1 MDRLRKHDADATSHR
16 GTSVADAP
24 AVVARLGSQRPGTAV
39 GLGAGQR
46 AHQLRFQRWLRLGA
60 RTAPTYLLLTLFLL
74 VAVVPFIIVAIAAF
88 KTKAEIV
95 QGVFTLPAMWR
106 WSNFAQ
112 AWTQARFAQYFKSSV
127 VVVSGVVVVSTLFSI
142 LSGYAFGR
150 MRFPLSQLLFFIF
163 LLGIM
168 VPQEAFIIPLY
179 HNLRRMGLLDT
190 YWALILP
197 QVGMSVCFGTFWMRG
212 FFAEV
217 PRDLVD
223 AATVDGCNNW
233 NTLWRVLLP
242 IARPAILTM
251 VVLFFVWT
259 WNDFLLAL
267 VLVSSEEVRT
277 LPLGLAFFQGRY
289 SADVPLISAGATI
302 VALPTILIY
311 VLFQRQFI
319 RGIMAGAVEG

>member
-1 MDRLRKHDADATSHR
+1 
-16 GTSVADAP
+16 
-24 AVVARLGSQRPGTAV
+24 
-39 GLGAGQR
+39 
-46 AHQLRFQRWLRLGA
+46 
-60 RTAPTYLLLTLFLL
+60 LLFVFLL
-74 VAVVPFIIVAIAAF
+74 VAVIPFIIVVIAAF
-88 KTKAEIV
+88 KTRTEVV
-95 QGVFTLPAMWR
+95 QGVFSLPEVWR
-106 WSNFAQ
+106 WSNFAD
-112 AWTQARFAQYFKSSV
+112 AWTQARFALYFRSSIIV
-127 VVVSGVVVVSTLFSI
+127 VVGVVAGSTLLSI

-150 MRFPLSQLLFFIF
+150 MRFPLSGILFFVF

-179 HNLRRMGLLDT
+179 HNMRKLGLLDT

-197 QVGMSVCFGTFWMRG
+197 QIGMSVCFGTFWMRG

-223 AATVDGCNNW
+223 AATVDGCTGW
-233 NTLWRVLLP
+233 DTLWRVLFP

-267 VLVSSEEVRT
+267 VLVSSDEIRT

-289 SADVPLISAGATI
+289 AANVPLISAGATM

-311 VLFQRQFI
+311 FIFQRQFI
-319 RGIMAGAVEG
+319 RGITAGAVEG

>member
-1 MDRLRKHDADATSHR
+1 MDEVKLRSTDSYSADAVGHRARPDYSRDRTQRRLRRSIRA
-16 GTSVADAP
+16 AP
-24 AVVARLGSQRPGTAV
+24 I
-39 GLGAGQR
+39 
-46 AHQLRFQRWLRLGA
+46 
-60 RTAPTYLLLTLFLL
+60 YLLLFVFLL
-74 VAVVPFIIVAIAAF
+74 VAVVPFVIIVFASF
-88 KTKAEIV
+88 KTKTEIV
-95 QGVFTLPAMWR
+95 RGVFSLPEVWR
-106 WSNFAQ
+106 WSNYAG
-112 AWTQARFAQYFKSSV
+112 AWTQARFALYFRSSV
-127 VVVSGVVVVSTLFSI
+127 VVTGGVVIVSTLLSI

-150 MRFPLSQLLFFIF
+150 MRFPLSRLLFFIF

-179 HNLRRMGLLDT
+179 HNLRRLRLLDS

-197 QVGMSVCFGTFWMRG
+197 QIGMSVCFGTFWMRG

-223 AATVDGCNNW
+223 AATVDGCTSW
-233 NTLWRVLLP
+233 DTLWRVLFP

-267 VLVSSEEVRT
+267 VLVSSDAVRT

-289 SADVPLISAGATI
+289 AADVPLISAGATM

-311 VLFQRQFI
+311 FIFQRQFI
-319 RGIMAGAVEG
+319 RGITAGAVEG

>member
-1 MDRLRKHDADATSHR
+1 MGEMRLSSTDSHSGETVAPRARPDYDRANARLRR
-16 GTSVADAP
+16 GIQAI
-24 AVVARLGSQRPGTAV
+24 
-39 GLGAGQR
+39 
-46 AHQLRFQRWLRLGA
+46 
-60 RTAPTYLLLTLFLL
+60 PTYLLLFVFLL
-74 VAVVPFIIVAIAAF
+74 VAVIPFIIVVIAAF
-88 KTKAEIV
+88 KTRTEVV
-95 QGVFTLPAMWR
+95 QGVFNLPEVWR
-106 WSNFAQ
+106 WSNFVD
-112 AWTQARFAQYFKSSV
+112 AWTQARFALYFRSSV
-127 VVVSGVVVVSTLFSI
+127 IVTMGVVIGSTVLSI

-150 MRFPLSQLLFFIF
+150 MHFPLSRLLFFVF

-179 HNLRRMGLLDT
+179 HNLRKLGLLDT

-197 QVGMSVCFGTFWMRG
+197 QIGMSVCFGTFWMRG

-223 AATVDGCNNW
+223 AATVDGCTSW
-233 NTLWRVLLP
+233 DTMWRVLFP

-267 VLVSSEEVRT
+267 VLVSSDEVRT

-289 SADVPLISAGATI
+289 AANVPLISAGATM

-311 VLFQRQFI
+311 FIFQRQFI
-319 RGIMAGAVEG
+319 RGITAGAVEG